1 MTDKQFLDIFLKRA
15 CKAMSD
21 SKLHDPQVIIGQQYG
36 KKLFFGVAF
45 KNSLIPFYNIRF
57 VKDNMMSAFVV
68 SNVPENL
75 EQWKQKRLCEKARII
90 SYG

>member
-15 CKAMSD
+15 CKATFS
-21 SKLHDPQVIIGQQYG
+21 SKLHYPQVIIGQQYG

-57 VKDNMMSAFVV
+57 VKDNMMGA
-68 SNVPENL
+68 L
-75 EQWKQKRLCEKARII
+75 
-90 SYG
+90 SYQMCLKI